1 LRALLRDLRAGE
13 ATFVGSAAGPE
24 GYPAGDLPEVAFVGR
39 SNVGKSTLINALVNR
54 KGLAKTSGTPGKTRL
69 INFFAVGG
77 RMHLVDL
84 PGYGFAHVAKAEQKR
99 WRQRIETYLRDREAL
114 KLVVVL
120 VDIRHPL
127 SAMDHQ
133 MVEWLAHY
141 GRPCL
146 LVATKGDKLSRSRA
160 VAAARGLAEAAGARV
175 LTVSA
180 RLRQGLPEV
189 WEAMAEAIEAA

>member
-1 LRALLRDLRAGE
+1 LRVLDAR
-13 ATFVGSAAGPE
+13 FVGSAAGPE

-39 SNVGKSTLINALVNR
+39 SNVGKSTLINALVAR

-69 INFFAVGG
+69 INFFRVND

-84 PGYGFAHVAKAEQKR
+84 PGYGFAHVAKNEQR
-99 WRQRIETYLRDREAL
+99 AWRHRIETYLRARDAL

-127 SAMDHQ
+127 AESDRQ
-133 MVEWLAHY
+133 MVEWLAHF

-146 LVATKGDKLSRSRA
+146 VVATKRDKLSRSRA
-160 VAAARGLAEAAGARV
+160 NDAARALGRETGQPV
-175 LTVSA
+175 LSVSA
-180 RLRQGLPEV
+180 RKRDGLAGLWTTLR
-189 WEAMAEAIEAA
+189 EALEGAA